1 MAAAQLT
8 PSVQLSSG
16 VIPAQARIQDASP
29 RVDPGVRRD
38 DGVCAK
44 RRCLL
49 AGLALVPWLLPGL
62 VPSLLAGAP
71 GPAAARQRKALE
83 TQRPETEPGATAY
96 RGRDDVA
103 AFALEVAQ
111 LHGIDTQWT
120 FDALAQARR
129 IPSVARLIMPAP
141 PGTPKNWAAYRAR
154 AVEPVRIRAGLAFWS
169 AQEAW
174 LLMAEERWGVAAE
187 IVVGIIGIETLYGQ
201 HMGNYRTLDALAT
214 LSFDFPSGRSDR
226 SGFFRS
232 ELSEFLALCHGREV
246 DPARPRGSF
255 AGAMGM
261 GQFMPSSFAKYAL
274 DFDDDGAIDLSG
286 SAADVI
292 GSVAHYLAAFGW
304 QRGVPP
310 RFAVEPPAQLQE
322 RAVLL
327 APDIT
332 PTFTPQELAERGAQF
347 AAELMTFD
355 GKLALV
361 ELQNGDAAPSYVAGT
376 ANFYAITRY
385 NWSSYYALA
394 VVELG
399 EAVARERRRASL

>member
-1 MAAAQLT
+1 MAAANIT
-8 PSVQLSSG
+8 PSPQPLSC
-16 VIPAQARIQDASP
+16 VIPAQTGIPDASQ
-29 RVDPGVRRD
+29 GVERGLRRD
-38 DGVCAK
+38 DEGGAK
-44 RRCLL
+44 RRALL
-49 AGLALVPWLLPGL
+49 ARLALVPWLLP
-62 VPSLLAGAP
+62 SLLATAP
-71 GPAAARQRKALE
+71 QPAAARQGKALE

-96 RGRDDVA
+96 RGREDVA
-103 AFALEVAQ
+103 AFAVEVAQ
-111 LHGIDTQWT
+111 RHGLDAQWT
-120 FDALAQARR
+120 QDALAQARR

-141 PGTPKNWAAYRAR
+141 PGTSKNWAAYRAR
-154 AVEPVRIRAGLAFWS
+154 AIDPVRIRAGLSFWN

-174 LLMAEERWGVAAE
+174 LLKAEERWGVPAD

-226 SGFFRS
+226 SEFFRA
-232 ELSEFLALCHGREV
+232 ELGSFLLHCYNRGIDAPV
-246 DPARPRGSF
+246 PRGSY

-261 GQFMPSSFAKYAL
+261 GQFMPSSVARYAL
-274 DFDDDGAIDLSG
+274 DFDEDGAIDLSG

-292 GSVAHYLAAFGW
+292 GSIAHYLAGFGW

-310 RFAVEPPAQLQE
+310 RFAVAPPAQTQD

-332 PTFTPQELAERGAQF
+332 PTFTAQEFVERGAQL
-347 AAELMTFD
+347 ATELLAFD

-361 ELQNGDAAPSYVAGT
+361 ELLNGDAAPSYVAGT
-376 ANFYAITRY
+376 DNFFAITRY

-394 VVELG
+394 VIELG
-399 EAVARERRRASL
+399 EAIARERGRVVL